1 MLYLKMWERYLILQI
16 YFETYEKVLCSKI
29 LPVNTGKHF
38 CEIWERSRKY
48 IILKSSLNVARII
61 RQ

>member
-1 MLYLKMWERYLILQI
+1 MLYLKIWERYLILQI

-38 CEIWERSRKY
+38 YEM
-48 IILKSSLNVARII
+48 
-61 RQ
+61 

>member
-16 YFETYEKVLCSKI
+16 YFETYEKVLYSKI

-38 CEIWERSRKY
+38 YEM
-48 IILKSSLNVARII
+48 
-61 RQ
+61 